1 MELTFYIA
9 AAIAVLSTIMVITR
23 YNIIHALLYLVVSF
37 LAIAVVFFVLGAPY
51 MAALE
56 IIIYAGAIVVL
67 IIFVIMMLNLKEE
80 AARQERAWV
89 KPAVWVGPSILSA
102 ILLVELVY
110 ILATAGLPATSYRV
124 VDAKAVGMSLFG
136 PYVLGVELCGMLLM
150 AGIVGAY
157 HLGRQKKK
165 IVHRF
170 LEPEASTPTKASQPE
185 RAPEP
190 EKTFA

>member
-9 AAIAVLSTIMVITR
+9 AAVAILATIMVITR
-23 YNIIHALLYLVVSF
+23 YNMIHALLYLVVSF
-37 LAIAVVFFVLGAPY
+37 LAISVVFFTLGAPF

-67 IIFVIMMLNLKEE
+67 IIFVIMMLNLNQDSIKSEKEWLTP
-80 AARQERAWV
+80 RIWI
-89 KPAVWVGPSILSA
+89 GPSILSLV
-102 ILLVELVY
+102 LLAELVF
-110 ILATAGLPATSYRV
+110 IISGTEMPESRTMA
-124 VDAKAVGMSLFG
+124 VDARQVGIALFG

-165 IVHRF
+165 VTHRF
-170 LEPEASTPTKASQPE
+170 LEKEAAS
-185 RAPEP
+185 
-190 EKTFA
+190 